1 MSDYIKQNGIEGCR
15 FDSSESW
22 VILSEIEQRIKD
34 KIEAVGTPLKDWDI
48 NIYRGILTGCNE
60 AFIIDKTKRN
70 EILANCKTEEE
81 RQKTAEII
89 RPNNLLPNAV
99 KRTIHSVFLSL
110 LYFYLRVLFY
120 IAKDDCKLQDIDF
133 QKHFQLL
140 KKHP

>member
-22 VILSEIEQRIKD
+22 VILSEIEQRIKA

-48 NIYRGILTGCNE
+48 QINYGIKTGFNE
-60 AFIIDKTKRN
+60 AFIINGEKRK
-70 EILANCKTEEE
+70 ELIAQDPKS
-81 RQKTAEII
+81 AEII

-120 IAKDDCKLQDIDF
+120 IAKDDCKSQDIDF
-133 QKHFQLL
+133 QKLFQLL
-140 KKHP
+140 RKHP